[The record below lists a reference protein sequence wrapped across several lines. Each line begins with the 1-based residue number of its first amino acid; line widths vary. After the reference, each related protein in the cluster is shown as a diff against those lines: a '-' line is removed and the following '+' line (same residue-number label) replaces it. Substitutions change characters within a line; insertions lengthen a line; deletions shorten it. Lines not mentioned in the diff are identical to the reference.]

1 MAISVTP
8 TFQGGNKDIDEIITF
23 HDTASPQIFYQE
35 TNVPFAITLLSC
47 HPQEK
52 DKIVISNLSPDSQYN
67 YAFDASVKG
76 RVADSMHQHNHFE
89 FMYIV
94 NGSLYQIVEGRR
106 FYYVPGSCCLLNRNT
121 LHTEEY
127 TTDFTC
133 IFFSVSI
140 DFVPRLTNYG
150 HLLLFEKEQ
159 NPSGN
164 LIFHFLE
171 NNVEETHEN
180 AKDFLD
186 FVPRISETQQKIM
199 VHDIFEQMMK
209 TLLTPYYGA
218 TYRLQDLFCQ
228 LIDILSD
235 TRYYNVQHVTTRSSM
250 DSLLFAR
257 IDQLLEERNGR
268 VTNHELAGIL
278 HYDGSYLG
286 RIVKKFTGKS
296 LFDYGMTF
304 TMAAA
309 GDMLKNT
316 TKNVSQ
322 IAEELRFSNR
332 THFYKVF
339 EKYYHMTPLQY
350 RKSVLP
356 YKR

>member
-8 TFQGGNKDIDEIITF
+8 TFQGGSKDIDQIITF

-35 TNVPFAITLLSC
+35 MNVPFAITLLTC
-47 HPQEK
+47 RPQEK
-52 DKIVISNLSPDSQYN
+52 NKIIISNLSPDNQYN
-67 YAFDASVKG
+67 YAVSTSLKG
-76 RVADSMHQHNHFE
+76 RSADSMHQHNHFE

-94 NGSLYQIVEGRR
+94 NGSLYQIVEGKR
-106 FYYVPGSCCLLNRNT
+106 FYYIPGSCCLLNRNT

-140 DFVPRLTNYG
+140 DFVSRLTNYG
-150 HLLLFEKEQ
+150 HFLLFEKEQ
-159 NPSGN
+159 TPSDN

-171 NNVEETHEN
+171 NNIEETHEN
-180 AKDFLD
+180 TKDFLD

-235 TRYYNVQHVTTRSSM
+235 TRYYNVQHVTTRSNM

-268 VTNHELAGIL
+268 VTNSELSQIL
-278 HYDGSYLG
+278 NYDGSYLG

-296 LFDYGMTF
+296 LFDYSMTF

-309 GDMLKNT
+309 ADMLKNT
-316 TKNVSQ
+316 KKNVSQ
-322 IAEELRFSNR
+322 IAEELNFSNR

-339 EKYYHMTPLQY
+339 DQYYHMTPKEY
-350 RKSVLP
+350 RE
-356 YKR
+356 RG